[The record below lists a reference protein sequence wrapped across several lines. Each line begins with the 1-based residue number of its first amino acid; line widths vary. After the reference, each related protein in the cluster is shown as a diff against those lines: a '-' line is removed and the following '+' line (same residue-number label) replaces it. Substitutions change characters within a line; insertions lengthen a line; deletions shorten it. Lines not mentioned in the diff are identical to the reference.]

1 MTMNV
6 GFWVL
11 KWGDRVATYVQG
23 YEVSHCREGPAYINR
38 LCKPAA
44 PSSLSVGSSPHIR
57 GGAGSLSF
65 PHCQKHCRDAEKL
78 DQLTSGTGN
87 IIFRAKE
94 VREGPCPKN
103 WADFF

>member
-11 KWGDRVATYVQG
+11 KWEVGLPPVFSDIKYLTAVRV
-23 YEVSHCREGPAYINR
+23 P

-57 GGAGSLSF
+57 GDAGDLPF
-65 PHCQKHCRDAEKL
+65 PHCQKHCRDAGKL
-78 DQLTSGTGN
+78 DQLASGAGN

-94 VREGPCPKN
+94 VREDPCPKN